1 MRRMMKGRILGTVGV
16 VVLSMVASPVLA
28 QDRMIVIEDSEWVVD
43 LEKPSAYYLL
53 QPSNLNYEEEEPEA
67 SFLEELW
74 ETVEAEPF

>member
-1 MRRMMKGRILGTVGV
+1 MKGRILGTVGV

>member
-1 MRRMMKGRILGTVGV
+1 MRRAMRGRILGTVGGV
-16 VVLSMVASPVLA
+16 MLSMVASPVLA